1 MDGYLDMREGELYIV
16 RGGVL
21 TPLPDPIELE
31 ADTLVDYTTVRTLDA
46 DALGSIVSC
55 KLRGEL
61 AKVLPRVW
69 QLSESD
75 VSIAGRRYTARLMV
89 IPKGK

>member
-1 MDGYLDMREGELYIV
+1 MDGYLDMREGALYIV

-21 TPLPDPIELE
+21 TPLPDPVELE
-31 ADTLVDYTTVRTLDA
+31 ADTLVDYNTVRTLDA
-46 DALGSIVSC
+46 PSLGAIVRHHL
-55 KLRGEL
+55 KAEL

-69 QLSESD
+69 RLSESD